1 MDIASL
7 RKHRFFNMAIFDL
20 VGTMIIAFI
29 VHTILWMYPLE
40 MKNKEKRTYF
50 QYLTS
55 LLLIL
60 ITFFGIGVIFHRI
73 FKIQSALSG
82 YLGLNDMP
90 MRSSKN
96 NRNIL

>member
-7 RKHRFFNMAIFDL
+7 RKHKFYNMAIFDL
-20 VGTMIIAFI
+20 VVTMIIAFT
-29 VHTILWMYPLE
+29 VHTFLWMYPFE
-40 MKNKEKRTYF
+40 MKNKEERTYT
-50 QYLTS
+50 QYFTS

-60 ITFFGIGVIFHRI
+60 ITFLGMGVIFHRI

-90 MRSSKN
+90 
-96 NRNIL
+96 IQ